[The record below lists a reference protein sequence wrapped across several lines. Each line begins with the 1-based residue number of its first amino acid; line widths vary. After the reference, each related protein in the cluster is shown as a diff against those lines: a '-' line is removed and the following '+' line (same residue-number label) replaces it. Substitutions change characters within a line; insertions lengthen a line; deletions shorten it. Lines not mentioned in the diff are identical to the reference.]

1 MALDGDTNPE
11 NAKNGPPALSRRT
24 LFAAGAGAA
33 AASIW
38 QGNADP
44 LIAPPAQ
51 AASKGPSTLTMQNDG
66 GYATVPLAKDS
77 ISIGIV
83 QSRVIAVDTDKPEK
97 KRRDNVAHMCDLI
110 DYASGFSGKKD
121 LLFFHE
127 FPITGYNYKWTLA
140 DARRVAIEIPG
151 EETEAL
157 AKKAREHGSWLVFG
171 SYVRDPDWPESLL
184 SITTIMNDKGE
195 IVDKHWKARNIK
207 GVFFGFELFTTT
219 VYDVLDR
226 YIEMYGPDQVI
237 PVTRTPLGN
246 IATSSIQRE
255 PEYFRALAMKGAEI
269 MLRTAT
275 GGFTPADIAAT
286 SLYNQVYTAIAN
298 NSASPDN
305 GLYFEDAGGGGS
317 GLYGPDGEA
326 MEIAPTAFE
335 TCVSARIPIRSFRDK
350 HRQPLIHSDLYM
362 PVFSAYQSKY
372 PPNLFSAYQPKDI
385 KDSGRYLKDKSR
397 WK

>member
-1 MALDGDTNPE
+1 MGID
-11 NAKNGPPALSRRT
+11 RRDFFT
-24 LFAAGAGAA
+24 IGAGAVAGSLLSKEAYA
-33 AASIW
+33 AT
-38 QGNADP
+38 
-44 LIAPPAQ
+44 
-51 AASKGPSTLTMQNDG
+51 KGGPKQHVQQSDG
-66 GYATVPLAKDS
+66 GYASVPLEKDS
-77 ISIGIV
+77 WTLGVV
-83 QSRVIAVDTDKPEK
+83 QSRVIAVDTDNPAK
-97 KRRDNVAHMCDLI
+97 KRRENVQHMCNLI

-140 DARRVAIEIPG
+140 DARKVAIELPG

-171 SYVRDPDWPESLL
+171 SYVRDPDWPDSLL

-219 VYDVLDR
+219 IYDVLDR
-226 YIEMYGPDQVI
+226 YVEMYGADAVV

-246 IATSSIQRE
+246 ICTSSIQRE
-255 PEYFRALAMKGAEI
+255 PEYFRAMAMKGAEVI
-269 MLRTAT
+269 LRTAT
-275 GGFTPADIAAT
+275 GGFTPADIQAT
-286 SLYNQVYTAIAN
+286 SMYNQVYTAIAN
-298 NSASPDN
+298 NAASPNN

-317 GLYGPDGEA
+317 AVYDPMGEMMTKA
-326 MEIAPTAFE
+326 ESSFE
-335 TCVSARIPIRSFRDK
+335 TLVTARIPIKDFRAR
-350 HRQPLIHSDLYM
+350 HRQPIVHTELVR
-362 PVFSAYQSKY
+362 PVYEAYRSKY

-385 KDSGRYLKDKSR
+385 NDSGRYLKDKSR